1 LPITSSRRLV
11 QSWIWS
17 KKMLAIRLDIQGT

>member
-1 LPITSSRRLV
+1 MTVSVSGV

-17 KKMLAIRLDIQGT
+17 KKWFIG